1 MDFCTYFDLYP
12 KMTQYG
18 PRSANCLALV
28 GGIACKGYLYIICNQ
43 CGRVEGLL
51 VVFWGSRPEMNTA
64 IARYKSSHYAMYDAQ
79 EHRTESL
86 GSPNDAPTIS
96 ETNYELSVASL
107 VECPRYHV

>member
-18 PRSANCLALV
+18 SRSAICLALV
-28 GGIACKGYLYIICNQ
+28 GGIACVGYLYIIYNQ
-43 CGRVEGLL
+43 CCSVKDLL

-64 IARYKSSHYAMYDAQ
+64 FARHESSQYAMYDAQ

-86 GSPNDAPTIS
+86 GSPNYAP
-96 ETNYELSVASL
+96 TNYELSVASL
-107 VECPRYHV
+107 VECRRYHA